1 MSEPY
6 SLYLRVRLSKRAFER
21 YLASPAADARH
32 FKDWMPWLGK
42 ARMHSFVFTP
52 DKIAE
57 IARDAHKSS
66 TAEEIGAWTA
76 NAWAFA
82 RSHYD
87 ELTETWRFS
96 IAQFSEN
103 YKEFLEHLPPL
114 RAVDRFKDLP
124 GTDFMLVY
132 DHFWSPNNRYAV
144 LFEFADG
151 SSRIAGSPGQG
162 LPFPQRYAEEAQMFV
177 GSLAADAG

>member
-32 FKDWMPWLGK
+32 FNDWMPWLGK
-42 ARMHSFVFTP
+42 VRMNSSVFTP
-52 DKIAE
+52 EKIAE
-57 IARDAHKSS
+57 IARGVRESS
-66 TAEEIGAWTA
+66 TAEKIGAWTTDI
-76 NAWAFA
+76 WAFA

-96 IAQFSEN
+96 IAQFAES
-103 YKEFLEHLPPL
+103 YQEFLVHLPPL

-132 DHFWSPNNRYAV
+132 DHFWSHNNYTV
-144 LFEFADG
+144 LFEFANG
-151 SSRIAGSPGQG
+151 TSRIAGSPGQG
-162 LPFPQRYAEEAQMFV
+162 VPFPERYAEEAQIFV